1 MVFKT
6 TVSISRLTSFSR
18 FGKQCFLARDIFNSL
33 SFFMFFHFTFYR
45 ISLARKH
52 RFPNR
57 EKLVNREI
65 ETVVLNTINPL
76 NSKKLVTTFSWIFH
90 FSLVD
95 FSEKIYEIFFHQWAM
110 LLGYMKEYMGSKK
123 PKASFWESYRR
134 LQSWPHYI
142 DRTVVQKVFVVLNV
156 LEKQFLDPKYAPN
169 NFGPKLFLGSV

>member
-1 MVFKT
+1 M
-6 TVSISRLTSFSR
+6 L
-18 FGKQCFLARDIFNSL
+18 L
-33 SFFMFFHFTFYR
+33 SQRYFPFFELFHFIFLW
-45 ISLARKH
+45 ISLAKKH

-142 DRTVVQKVFVVLNV
+142 DRTVAGFHC
-156 LEKQFLDPKYAPN
+156 DN
-169 NFGPKLFLGSV
+169 NTKLWLHFSSWNFQDSELT